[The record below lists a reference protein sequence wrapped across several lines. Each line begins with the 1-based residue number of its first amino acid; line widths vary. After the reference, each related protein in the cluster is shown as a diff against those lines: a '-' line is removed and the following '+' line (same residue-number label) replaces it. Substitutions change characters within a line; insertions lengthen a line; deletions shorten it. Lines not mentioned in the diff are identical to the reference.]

1 VNRFTASVAPLVVA
15 MLSFAP
21 NAHATPITYD
31 ISGVASGRIGATTF
45 SSASVELTAIGNTAN
60 VTSLFSGTIF
70 GNPFNTF
77 TVTIGGVG
85 TATIT
90 DLSEI
95 WAFPAPSGQS
105 TVPVVVIG
113 RVDKPPALD
122 SITGIGFVGSNALT
136 GYEGTTG
143 IGPITDAGGI
153 GFPACS
159 GPGQDPCIHT
169 TLGLLSFSSN
179 LTFPPTTRATF
190 VATLAPVPE
199 PTTLLLLGCGAAA
212 LIGLS
217 RFRIHRSGEK

>member
-1 VNRFTASVAPLVVA
+1 VNKFTASVAPLVVA
-15 MLSFAP
+15 ILSSAP
-21 NAHATPITYD
+21 NAHAIPITYD
-31 ISGVASGRIGATTF
+31 ISGVASGKIGATTF
-45 SSASVELTAIGNTAN
+45 TNASVELTGLGNTAN

-70 GNPFNTF
+70 GNPFTTF

-90 DLSEI
+90 DPSEI
-95 WAFPAPSGQS
+95 WAIPAPTDLA

-122 SITGIGFVGSNALT
+122 SITGIGFVGSNTLT

-153 GFPACS
+153 GFPGCG
-159 GPGQDPCIHT
+159 GPSQDPCIHT

-179 LTFPPTTRATF
+179 IALPPTTTEATF
-190 VATLAPVPE
+190 VATITPE
-199 PTTLLLLGCGAAA
+199 PTTLLLLGSGAAA

-217 RFRIHRSGEK
+217 RFRMHRSGKK